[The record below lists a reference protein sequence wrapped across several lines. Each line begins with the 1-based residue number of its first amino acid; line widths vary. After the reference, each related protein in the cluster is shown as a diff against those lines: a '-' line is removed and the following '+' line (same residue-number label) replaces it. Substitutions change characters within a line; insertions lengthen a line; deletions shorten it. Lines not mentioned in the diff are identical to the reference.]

1 MNKKR
6 PVTITPFLQTKYNY
20 EKLRTC
26 NHCKSFTILWEDRCA
41 ACDKDSL
48 VPIHTKATIKAKRS
62 MRNELLATL
71 LFTLVGVWFGD
82 TPMQM
87 TLCAVV
93 GILLFLLLWKVQ
105 RKMMPYV
112 IPQEMENLI
121 LGEQARIIEGI
132 KHNRQTAV
140 AHLQKDAV
148 ITYEMLREISTLV
161 HNDRI
166 RLQQIVLLQTFIL
179 RKDMDLVLEPLLL
192 KDFDSELAS
201 YIGEISK
208 VQRELIKNETIR
220 YVLTYE
226 PQILEMEHGRDI
238 MTGVAGAAVRMKK
251 YVLSYPEFFRRY
263 ARYLPKDRFMRLYQL
278 IRQNPE
284 QSWGHLAEEVSRI
297 HNENYT
303 QG

>member
-1 MNKKR
+1 
-6 PVTITPFLQTKYNY
+6 
-20 EKLRTC
+20 
-26 NHCKSFTILWEDRCA
+26 
-41 ACDKDSL
+41 
-48 VPIHTKATIKAKRS
+48 